1 MKYAEI
7 LHRCFRCGYC
17 KLPGN
22 YMDFNCPA
30 YAAFRFETYSPGG
43 RMWLLRA
50 WLDHKLK
57 PSRRFQEILFSCTAC
72 RNCVEQCALP
82 KIKDELL
89 MAFAAGKAELVGEGK
104 VPPAVRD
111 CLTNLQKYGNPYGI
125 SRKKRTNWA
134 TDVEVELF
142 SSQDYLFFPGDVGAF
157 DSRGQEI
164 ARSVATLLT
173 RLGISFG
180 IVGEMEVSDG
190 NEANAMGETE
200 LFRLLAEENIK
211 HFNRLNVKR
220 IIALSPH
227 GYNTLKNEYPA
238 LGGAFQ
244 VFHYT
249 QVLADH
255 VGSLSFKDAPSKDRI
270 TYHDPCY
277 LGRHNWE
284 YRAARKV
291 LAALPGVETREM
303 DRSMQDAL
311 CCGGG
316 GGNIFTDIIGSGPE
330 SPARDRTADALDTG
344 AEILAVSCPTCAVML
359 ADAVKSNNMDECIQV
374 KEISEIVNARLNG
387 HLATGEAI

>member
-50 WLDHKLK
+50 WLDHRLE
-57 PSRRFQEILFSCTAC
+57 PSRRFQEILYSCTAC

-89 MAFAAGKAELVGEGK
+89 LAFTAGKEKLVGDGK

-111 CLTNLQKYGNPYGI
+111 CLTSLQKYGNPYGI
-125 SRKKRTNWA
+125 SRKKRVNWA
-134 TDVEVELF
+134 LDADVDMF
-142 SSQDYLFFPGDVGAF
+142 SDHNYLFFPGDVGAF

-173 RLGISFG
+173 RLGISIG
-180 IVGEMEVSDG
+180 ILGEREVSDG
-190 NEANAMGETE
+190 NEANAMGESE
-200 LFRLLAEENIK
+200 LFRMLAEENIA
-211 HFNRLNVKR
+211 HFNKLKVKR

-227 GYNTLKNEYPA
+227 GFNTLKNEYPA
-238 LGGAFQ
+238 LGGTYQ

-249 QVLADH
+249 QILSSKL
-255 VGSLSFKDAPSKDRI
+255 GKLSFKDKLSKVRV

-284 YRAARKV
+284 YGAARKV
-291 LAALPGVETREM
+291 LAAMPGVEIREM

-316 GGNIFTDIIGSGPE
+316 GGNIFTDIIGNGPE
-330 SPARDRTADALDTG
+330 SPARDRAVEALNSG

-359 ADAVKSNNMDECIQV
+359 ADAVKSNNMDDRITV
-374 KEISEIVNARLNG
+374 KEVSKIVNARLNG
-387 HLATGEAI
+387 PK

>member
-22 YMDFNCPA
+22 YVDFNCPA

-50 WLDHKLK
+50 WLDHRLE

-72 RNCVEQCALP
+72 RNCVEQCALT

-89 MAFAAGKAELVGEGK
+89 LAFTAGKEELVGEGK

-111 CLTNLQKYGNPYGI
+111 CLTRLQQYGNPYGI
-125 SRKKRTNWA
+125 SRKKRANWA
-134 TDVEVELF
+134 ADTDIEIF
-142 SSQDYLFFPGDVGAF
+142 SDQDFLFFPGDVGAF

-164 ARSVATLLT
+164 ARSVAILLT
-173 RLGISFG
+173 RLEISFG
-180 IVGEMEVSDG
+180 ILGEKEVSDG
-190 NEANAMGETE
+190 NEASAMGESE

-211 HFNRLNVKR
+211 HFNQLNVKR

-227 GYNTLKNEYPA
+227 GFNTIKNEYPA
-238 LGGAFQ
+238 LGGAYQ

-249 QVLADH
+249 QILADH
-255 VGSLSFKDAPSKDRI
+255 MGSLVFGDEPSKVRV

-291 LAALPGVETREM
+291 LAALPGVEIREM
-303 DRSMQDAL
+303 DRSMKDSL

-330 SPARDRTADALDTG
+330 SPARDRVAEALDTD
-344 AEILAVSCPTCAVML
+344 AEILAVSCPACAVML
-359 ADAVKSNNMDECIQV
+359 TDAVKSSNMEDRIQV
-374 KEISEIVNARLNG
+374 KEISEIVNARLN
-387 HLATGEAI
+387 EPI